1 MYSSDNMKK
10 WLASGITAIW
20 CLLIGS
26 IIPILLDSDLI
37 GQSVNNLTYE
47 EKANE
52 LLLCVWFGIAC
63 SIFCG
68 ILFFI
73 QISKYAKFMDRQYDN
88 PMKAV
93 AYAEKKNKKGILP
106 YLEKAFDFA
115 DCLCNYSA
123 DYL

>member
-1 MYSSDNMKK
+1 M
-10 WLASGITAIW
+10 
-20 CLLIGS
+20 
-26 IIPILLDSDLI
+26 PILLDSDLI
-37 GQSVNNLTYE
+37 GQSGNNLTYE

-73 QISKYAKFMDRQYDN
+73 QISKYAKFMDRKYDN

-93 AYAEKKNKKGILP
+93 AYAEKKNKKEYYHTLKKPLILP
-106 YLEKAFDFA
+106 TVYAIIPPITCSFLIYFGVKSAFLICFIYV
-115 DCLCNYSA
+115 C
-123 DYL
+123 

>member
-37 GQSVNNLTYE
+37 GQSGNNLTYE

-52 LLLCVWFGIAC
+52 LLLCVWFGIA
-63 SIFCG
+63 SPFSAE
-68 ILFFI
+68 FSFI
-73 QISKYAKFMDRQYDN
+73 QISKYAKFMDRKYE
-88 PMKAV
+88 PYEGCCICRK
-93 AYAEKKNKKGILP
+93 EK
-106 YLEKAFDFA
+106 
-115 DCLCNYSA
+115 
-123 DYL
+123 